1 MAAHSRDELEEVIPR
16 WFSANSNKA
25 WAERCFLLYTPVWML
40 VMGLVMVF
48 GIDRRLGDPGFILLG
63 ILIALP
69 YALIPAFLSPE
80 KASAPWHRAYWFKAN
95 LYMLVFGFFGNY
107 FGSEYFFDVL
117 GMVYHYPAIDWT
129 LDAALVGSGEQ
140 VVPIGMYLFT
150 HAYFMTYHST
160 ATVVLRRIRT
170 SDLPGMRLI
179 FPAAIFVIGY
189 VWAWLET
196 KAMANPFIAES
207 FHYEKMDRMLA
218 YGSVFY
224 ALYFVASF
232 PIYYSIDEEEP
243 WSLRRTLFAALAA
256 SMIVFFL
263 LDFATHAVELQAR

>member
-1 MAAHSRDELEEVIPR
+1 VAAHSRDELEEVIPR

-25 WAERCFLLYTPVWML
+25 WAERCFLLYAPVWMG
-40 VMGLVMVF
+40 VMGLVMAF

-63 ILIALP
+63 LLVALP

-80 KASAPWHRAYWFKAN
+80 KANAPWYGAYWFKAN

-140 VVPIGMYLFT
+140 VVPLAMYLLT

-170 SDLPGMRLI
+170 SNLPGMRLI
-179 FPAAIFVIGY
+179 FPGAIFVIAY

-196 KAMANPFIAES
+196 KVMANPLIAES

-232 PIYYSIDEEEP
+232 PIYYSIDEDEP
-243 WSLRRTLFAALAA
+243 WSLQRSLFAALAA

-263 LDFATHAVELQAR
+263 LDFATHALDLQAL